1 MTYLHCQRRT
11 RVQTLVQIPNPMAT
25 LYYVEHVHI
34 AQPRTQIPTPYFYT
48 GYQSESESE
57 SESLAMIVVW
67 TRALILSSMATLYY
81 AELVHIAHIWVQMP
95 TPYFC
100 VGRESESE
108 SVSSNV
114 NEPQ

>member
-34 AQPRTQIPTPYFYT
+34 AQPRTQIPTAYSYT
-48 GYQSESESE
+48 GYQSESESPT
-57 SESLAMIVVW
+57 MIVVW
-67 TRALILSSMATLYY
+67 TRALILSSMATLYH
-81 AELVHIAHIWVQMP
+81 AELVHIAHIWVQIP

-100 VGRESESE
+100 VGREFESE
-108 SVSSNV
+108 SASSNV